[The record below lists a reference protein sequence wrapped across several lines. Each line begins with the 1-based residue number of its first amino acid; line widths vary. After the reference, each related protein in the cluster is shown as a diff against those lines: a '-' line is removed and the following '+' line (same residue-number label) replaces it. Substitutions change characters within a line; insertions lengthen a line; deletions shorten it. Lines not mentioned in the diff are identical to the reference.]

1 MATKVKYSSK
11 EEFEE
16 LMKDCPENIIQMVQ
30 QDDGSFQIKSPHK
43 SIPLFVVNEVLIQLH
58 KIYDQLAFDKRY
70 KDVPEEHKKY
80 QIYLEKK
87 CRAQKRWTLFWYAV
101 ALIAIAYIIIGGR

>member
-1 MATKVKYSSK
+1 
-11 EEFEE
+11 
-16 LMKDCPENIIQMVQ
+16 MKDCPENIIQMVQ

-43 SIPLFVVNEVLIQLH
+43 SIPLFVVNEVLTQLH
-58 KIYDQLAFDKRY
+58 KIYDQLAFDNKY